1 MHRLQLITA
10 FGELL
15 VSLLAETR
23 LGVLG
28 LLLLLLVG
36 VGIRARREGL
46 AVVAAV
52 LLTALMVQA

>member
-1 MHRLQLITA
+1 MYRLQLITA
-10 FGELL
+10 LGEML
-15 VSLLAETR
+15 VSLLAERR

-46 AVVAAV
+46 AVGAAV
-52 LLTALMVQA
+52 LLTALMIQA

>member
-1 MHRLQLITA
+1 MPDPRAQLV
-10 FGELL
+10 GDPLGPRP
-15 VSLLAETR
+15 ETR

-36 VGIRARREGL
+36 VGMRARREGL
-46 AVVAAV
+46 AVGAAV

>member
-1 MHRLQLITA
+1 MITA

-46 AVVAAV
+46 AVGTAV
-52 LLTALMVQA
+52 LLTALMIQA

>member
-1 MHRLQLITA
+1 MYRLQLITA
-10 FGELL
+10 LGKML

-36 VGIRARREGL
+36 AGIRAHREGL
-46 AVVAAV
+46 AVGAAV
-52 LLTALMVQA
+52 LLTALMIQA

>member
-1 MHRLQLITA
+1 MYRLQLITA
-10 FGELL
+10 LGKML
-15 VSLLAETR
+15 VSLLTETR

-46 AVVAAV
+46 AVGAAV
-52 LLTALMVQA
+52 LLTALMIQA